1 MPVYAGI
8 KRHWIYAITTDIY
21 ETMPTMEVF
30 FILYPLSF
38 GKYKQASRY
47 VRGIINVLFVKIA
60 CTDYLCP
67 IIMEII
73 VKMYIV
79 CKIY

>member
-30 FILYPLSF
+30 FILYPL
-38 GKYKQASRY
+38 AS
-47 VRGIINVLFVKIA
+47 INKLPG
-60 CTDYLCP
+60 T
-67 IIMEII
+67 
-73 VKMYIV
+73 
-79 CKIY
+79 